1 MKGGSKTAISGA
13 THNGRVGERH
23 IDRAESRYL
32 HEVALVAQLA
42 RRIDLNIYFAVGS
55 LFNQAGKMIGALAV
69 NVVRLRDAARFKG

>member
-13 THNGRVGERH
+13 THNGR
-23 IDRAESRYL
+23 AESRFL